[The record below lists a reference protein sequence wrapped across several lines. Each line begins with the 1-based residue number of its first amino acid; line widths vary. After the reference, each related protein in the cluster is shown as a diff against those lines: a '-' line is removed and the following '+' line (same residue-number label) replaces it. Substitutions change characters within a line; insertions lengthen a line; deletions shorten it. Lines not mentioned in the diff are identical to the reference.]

1 MIPKAESSSRK
12 RHERKPVSLLLLEDD
27 PRFAELLSTRVR
39 KMRWAELRLEVAGSL
54 AAALA
59 RLAAERFDLVLS
71 DLNLPDSSGLATLE
85 ALSRAGEQLI
95 IVLTGDPNPALRAS
109 AMEAGAYDFVSKDD
123 MGPATLERLVRL
135 ATIQANTHRTLR
147 ESEAR
152 FRGLTALSS
161 DWYWEQDAEF
171 RLTFMSSYVGEK
183 TGLDASSYLGR
194 KRWDQPALNLTE
206 ADWDR
211 HRAQLERHE
220 PFRDFEMQR
229 PAGDGRSVWLS
240 LSGEPVFDE
249 SGRFTGYRGIGRDI
263 TAQKHAEGALRESE
277 GRFRRLTQLIA
288 DVYWE
293 QDEQFRF
300 TSFTDSS
307 PRGPEG
313 LGTRALIGKRRWE
326 LDYINMTPAEWARH
340 IAVLE
345 AHEPF
350 QNLELCR
357 LAEGRKLWINTSAE
371 PIFDAAGA
379 FKGYRGVGQD
389 ITERKREEE
398 LLRLEHAVTRSLAQA
413 DAAASGVEAVIRA
426 ICETQNWECGRCFL
440 ADQKAGVL
448 RFVAAWGVPGPGVER
463 FLAKSRS
470 QTYRAGEGLSGSV
483 WKTGEALWVSDVTKD
498 PRASG
503 SSRGADGKTSLLGGS
518 FVFPVISEG
527 KTIGVL
533 SFSSGDVGGPDSRLL
548 QTVQVIGSQVGQF
561 LQRKHSAEAHLRY
574 QEKIAHFGQSA
585 LGKREPPELIADAV
599 QSVLEG
605 LGADA
610 VAYVEPGPAERQVVV
625 RALVGVA
632 GSSSAQAEASFAPQ
646 APLARVLERGEP
658 VLLEAAAEPPLP
670 FSWAHELKSALL
682 VPVSGDNGSRGALCA
697 LSKGA
702 RAFGPEETRFL
713 DAAASVLS
721 AGLQRIDSETRLA
734 YLAQFDALTGLPN
747 RALLSDRFSQM
758 IVQARRHAKPLGVL
772 FIDLDD
778 FKLVNDSLG
787 HAGGDALLKEAA
799 QRLQASVRG
808 GDTVARISGDE
819 FAVVLADLA
828 RPEDAAIVAQKII
841 DRFAPAMEVHGQEVF
856 VTASLGIAAFP
867 ADGDDAETLLGAAD
881 AAMYRAKQAGRNQYQ
896 FFTADM
902 NQRTRARAQ
911 LGSELRRALERD
923 EFILYY
929 QPKFELQNATVCGA
943 EALLRWR
950 HPERGVVSPAEFI
963 PVLEETGLIVPV
975 GEWVVRRA
983 CEDLKSWIAAGLPV
997 LPIAVN
1003 LSARQFRQ
1011 PDLDTRIR
1019 ALVAEAGIDPGL
1031 IELEITESQLM
1042 HDPDQAIRVLRA
1054 LREAGIRIAID
1065 DFGTGYSS
1073 LAYLTRF
1080 PLAALKIDR
1089 SFVADVL
1096 SDQADA
1102 TIVRTIIDMAQTLG
1116 FTVVAEGVETEAQ
1129 AEFLRG
1135 LGCEQAQGYFFAK
1148 PMPAGALRDLLAAT
1162 GRAGKSASYTTGSK

>member
-1 MIPKAESSSRK
+1 VIPKAESKTRK
-12 RHERKPVSLLLLEDD
+12 RHERRPVSLLLLEDD

-39 KMRWAELRLEVAGSL
+39 KMRLAGLRLEVAGTL
-54 AAALA
+54 TAALA
-59 RLAAERFDLVLS
+59 RLAAEPFDLVLS

-123 MGPATLERLVRL
+123 MGPAMLERLVRL
-135 ATIQANTHRTLR
+135 ATMQASTHRTLR
-147 ESEAR
+147 ESETR

-161 DWYWEQDAEF
+161 DWYWEQDDQF
-171 RLTFMSSYVGEK
+171 RLTFMSNIDM
-183 TGLDASSYLGR
+183 TGLEANAYLGR

-229 PAGDGRSVWLS
+229 PAGDGRTVWLS

-313 LGTRALIGKRRWE
+313 LGTSALIGKRRWE
-326 LDYINMTPAEWARH
+326 LDYINMTPADWARH

-345 AHEPF
+345 AHQPF

-398 LLRLEHAVTRSLAQA
+398 LLRLEHAVTRCLAEA
-413 DAAASGVEAVIRA
+413 DDAAPGVEAVIRA
-426 ICETQNWECGRCFL
+426 ICEAQNFECGRYFFV
-440 ADQKAGVL
+440 DEKAGVM
-448 RFVAAWGVPGPGVER
+448 RFGAAWGMPGPSVGR
-463 FLAKSRS
+463 FLAKSRA
-470 QTYRAGEGLSGSV
+470 QTYRLGEGLSGLV
-483 WKTGEALWVSDVTKD
+483 WQTGRAVWVGDVTKD

-503 SSRGADGKTSLLGGS
+503 SSRGPDGKTDLQGGS
-518 FVFPVISEG
+518 FIFPVIGEG

-533 SFSSGDVGGPDSRLL
+533 SFSCGDIGGPDPRLRQAVL
-548 QTVQVIGSQVGQF
+548 VIGSQVGQF
-561 LQRKHSAEAHLRY
+561 LQRKHSVEAHLRH
-574 QEKIAHFGQSA
+574 QEKIARFGQSA
-585 LGKREPPELIADAV
+585 LGKREPADLIEEAV

-605 LGADA
+605 LKADA
-610 VAYVEPGPAERQVVV
+610 VAYVEPGLAERRVVV

-646 APLARVLERGEP
+646 GPLAQVLERGEP
-658 VLLEAAAEPPLP
+658 VLLEAATEPPLP
-670 FSWAHELKSALL
+670 FGWARELRSALL
-682 VPVSGDNGSRGALCA
+682 VPVRGDSGSRGALCA
-697 LSKGA
+697 LSKGS
-702 RAFGPEETRFL
+702 RAFGPEETGFL

-819 FAVVLADLA
+819 FAVILADLA

-841 DRFAPAMEVHGQEVF
+841 DRFAPAMEVRGQEVF

-929 QPKFELQNATVCGA
+929 QPKFELQSATVCGA

-950 HPERGVVSPAEFI
+950 HPERGVVPPAEFI

-1019 ALVAEAGIDPGL
+1019 ALVTAAGIDPGL

-1089 SFVADVL
+1089 SFVANVL

-1129 AEFLRG
+1129 AGFLRG
-1135 LGCEQAQGYFFAK
+1135 LGCEQAQGYFFAR

-1162 GRAGKSASYTTGSK
+1162 GNKRGLVNKKAN